1 MGRVIRSPNRRS
13 SYRIAS
19 VDQTAKRYE
28 VEYTSGNRL
37 VVSSDEHYALYR
49 ELYRRGSLT
58 NSNMKDNARRAPGR
72 SSWNRLGSAMVAI
85 LPQLDDGI
93 RDAGGS
99 LCIWW
104 PLVGESDRS
113 VLWRND
119 GPEIRIV

>member
-1 MGRVIRSPNRRS
+1 
-13 SYRIAS
+13 
-19 VDQTAKRYE
+19 
-28 VEYTSGNRL
+28 
-37 VVSSDEHYALYR
+37 
-49 ELYRRGSLT
+49 
-58 NSNMKDNARRAPGR
+58 MKDNARRAPGR